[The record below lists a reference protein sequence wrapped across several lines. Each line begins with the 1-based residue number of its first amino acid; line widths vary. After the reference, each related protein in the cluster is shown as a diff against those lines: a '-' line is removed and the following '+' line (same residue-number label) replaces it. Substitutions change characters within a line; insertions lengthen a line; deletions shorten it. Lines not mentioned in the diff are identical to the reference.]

1 MKTYNN
7 ELIVYKGET
16 FTIDKYLVNKD
27 GSPFIISS
35 KLENPYFL
43 LTVGSDLYKPEY
55 VYNKWLEIVGPMSQ
69 RNGVQ
74 KIARFDSTVPVEIQ
88 LDKDGQ
94 WPSFLPK
101 GTTSTSAVYY
111 IVNDDGSK
119 TYKYATIDN
128 LPTENGVNVASWT
141 DYNCRLS
148 TIFTHDITK
157 DWNEQNYYWGIRLV
171 DGPLNPEGSEKPIS
185 IFNTVQ
191 PILEPTKLTVLSPI
205 DNIWR

>member
-7 ELIVYKGET
+7 ELIVYRGEV

-27 GSPFIISS
+27 GSPFIISN
-35 KLENPYFL
+35 KLQNPYFL

-55 VYNKWLEIVGPMSQ
+55 VYNKWLEIDSKQP
-69 RNGVQ
+69 
-74 KIARFDSTVPVEIQ
+74 RFESTVPVEIQ

-94 WPSFLPK
+94 WPRTLPV
-101 GTTSTSAVYY
+101 GTTSDKAVYY

-119 TYKYATIDN
+119 TYKYAEISDE
-128 LPTENGVNVASWT
+128 PTEKGVTVTEWK

-148 TIFTHDITK
+148 TVFYHNITK
-157 DWNEQNYYWGIRLV
+157 DWNEQTYYWGIRLV
-171 DGPLNPEGSEKPIS
+171 SGPLSPVGSEKS
-185 IFNTVQ
+185 LSTFDVVQ
-191 PILEPTKLTVLSPI
+191 PILQPTKLTVLSPI

>member
-7 ELIVYKGET
+7 ELIVYRGEV

-35 KLENPYFL
+35 KLSNPYFL

-55 VYNKWLEIVGPMSQ
+55 VYNKWLEIASPLSQ
-69 RNGVQ
+69 SNDVQ
-74 KIARFDSTVPVEIQ
+74 KIARFDSTVPVEVQ
-88 LDKDGQ
+88 LGEDGE
-94 WPSFLPK
+94 WPHTLPK
-101 GTTSTSAVYY
+101 NTTSASAVYY

-119 TYKYATIDN
+119 TYKYAIIDKQ
-128 LPTENGVNVASWT
+128 LPTGSTVDHWE
-141 DYNCRLS
+141 DYSCRLS
-148 TIFTHDITK
+148 TVFDHNITK

-171 DGPLNPEGSEKPIS
+171 SGPLSPKGSEKPIS
-185 IFNTVQ
+185 TFNTVQ